1 MSADAPP
8 PTGMIPRFARFI
20 EAMRRGV
27 ADGADR
33 RRLLGP
39 LGKLGPLAGLLWH
52 YLGHTRRRL
61 TALHARYTAGRLAAA
76 PRRRAT
82 SRPAADRPGSARRPG
97 IPRGP
102 VFLQYGLGCFVPQL
116 SELLEHP
123 EMRALLAAS
132 PQAGRLLRP
141 LWRKLTTD
149 PLPEPLQ
156 LPCKP
161 RLAQAPRR
169 SRRAPR
175 RPSPPRRTSRA
186 RPPGGVRPRRPSRL
200 LPRPPGRRRFFKPD
214 AALPWHGLNVVISQ
228 LTTRS
233 RRRPR

>member
-8 PTGMIPRFARFI
+8 PTGMIPRFSRFI
-20 EAMRRGV
+20 EAMKRGV

-61 TALHARYTAGRLAAA
+61 TALHARYAAGRLSAA

-102 VFLQYGLGCFVPQL
+102 VFLQYGLGCFVL
-116 SELLEHP
+116 ELRALVEDP

-161 RLAQAPRR
+161 RLAQA
-169 SRRAPR
+169 APEA
-175 RPSPPRRTSRA
+175 PAAPEAASAAPA
-186 RPPGGVRPRRPSRL
+186 RPPAPHAARTPAWWCPAPPAAPSAS
-200 LPRPPGRRRFFKPD
+200 PP
-214 AALPWHGLNVVISQ
+214 PWPPPLFQS
-228 LTTRS
+228 
-233 RRRPR
+233 